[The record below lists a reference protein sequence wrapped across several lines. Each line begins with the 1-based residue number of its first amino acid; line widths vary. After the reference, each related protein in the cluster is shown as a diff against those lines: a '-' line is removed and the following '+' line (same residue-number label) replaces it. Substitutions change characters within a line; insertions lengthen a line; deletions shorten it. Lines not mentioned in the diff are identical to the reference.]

1 MKNFS
6 KPILYLIMASFVFTK
21 AYSQHA
27 ISGKVTITET
37 NEAVIG
43 ANIYI
48 PELRT
53 GTNSD
58 VNGFYH
64 IKNLPK
70 GDFTI
75 QVSYVSLKTI
85 TQKIK
90 IQDIIHQNFA
100 MESAATSLE
109 EVVVTGA
116 GIKTLVKESPV
127 PIAALS
133 RTQWLQSTST
143 NLVDAIVKLP
153 GVSQIMTGPTLSKPI
168 IRGLGF
174 NRVITVHDGV
184 RQEDNQWG
192 EEHSLHIDEFSIE
205 RYEIIRGAGSLM
217 YGSDGLGGVISVISP
232 TPTESEK
239 INGSVLYN
247 YQTNNGLHGFSVN
260 LGGNKNGLVWTGRLS
275 NKNAGNY
282 QNPYDGL
289 VYGSKFRELDYSGMI
304 GLNKKWGFSRIYF
317 SKFGQDINIIDGMR
331 DKQGYFTKQVLIN
344 GKANVERVSEE
355 ELKNPAINPS
365 NSQSLTNYKVSWN
378 NYLMLGR
385 NTFSLNLA
393 YSQNHRQEYGNVLKP
408 FEADLYFFLQTLYY
422 DARFNLAE
430 KNNLEITIGTNGM
443 AQTMNNRGNET
454 LYPDFNLLDNGIFVF
469 AKKKINRLFMS
480 GGLRFDLRQLDIHKL
495 YIDTEGR
502 FQTKP
507 SANTTERFAGFNK
520 TFQNATGSFG
530 AVYKINNL
538 LSVKTNVAR
547 GFRAPSVP
555 EISSNGEHAG
565 TFRYEIGNINHQSE
579 VSLQN
584 DLGLTFEN
592 SSLYIDVNL
601 FSNRINHYTFSER
614 VQNITGK
621 DSIINGVP
629 VFRYQQGNARLL
641 GMEAVVTYNPA
652 SARWFSIT
660 QSYSSVNGVNL
671 SAKTDS
677 AKYLPFMPPPRW
689 LSNIK
694 LTKNNWGKHLRG
706 AYFSVELEHNQQ
718 QNNALL
724 AYNTETKTPA
734 YSLINIGTGA
744 TVTNQKKKALFAIY
758 LNINNLLDNAYQSHQ
773 SRLKY
778 LDVNQTT
785 GNRGVYNMGRNM
797 SIKVLVPIN

>member
-1 MKNFS
+1 MRNFF
-6 KPILYLIMASFVFTK
+6 KPILYCIICCFSLTKSFG
-21 AYSQHA
+21 QNI
-27 ISGKVTITET
+27 ISGKVLLNET
-37 NEAVIG
+37 NEAIIG

-53 GTNSD
+53 GTSTD
-58 VNGFYH
+58 VNGFYQ

-70 GDFTI
+70 GEFTL

-85 TQKIK
+85 TKK
-90 IQDIIHQNFA
+90 VSVKNATKQDFE
-100 MESAATSLE
+100 MENSATSLE
-109 EVVVTGA
+109 EVVITGA

-247 YQTNNGLHGFSVN
+247 YQTNNGLHGFSAN
-260 LGGNKNGLVWTGRLS
+260 LGGNKNGFVWTSRFS
-275 NKNAGNY
+275 HKNAGNY
-282 QNPYDGL
+282 QNAFDGL
-289 VYGSKFRELDYSGMI
+289 VNGSKFQELNYSGMI

-317 SKFGQDINIIDGMR
+317 SKFGQDINIIDGLR
-331 DKQGYFTKQVLIN
+331 DAEGHFTKQVLLD
-344 GKANVERVSEE
+344 GQSKTLRVTEQ
-355 ELKNPAINPS
+355 ELKNPSINPS
-365 NSQSLTNYKVSWN
+365 NSQSLSNYKVSWN
-378 NYLMLGR
+378 NFLMLGKSSL
-385 NTFSLNLA
+385 SLNLA
-393 YSQNHRQEYGNVLKP
+393 YSQNHRREYGNVLKP
-408 FEADLYFFLQTLYY
+408 FEADLYFYLQTLYY
-422 DARFNLAE
+422 DARFNFPE
-430 KNNLEITIGTNGM
+430 KNNLEVTIGTNGM

-454 LYPDFNLLDNGIFVF
+454 LYPNFNLFDNGVFVF
-469 AKKKINRLFMS
+469 SKKKFNQLIMS
-480 GGLRFDLRQLDIHKL
+480 GGLRFDIRQLDIHKL
-495 YIDTEGR
+495 YIDSEGK
-502 FQTKP
+502 FQTQP
-507 SANTTERFAGFNK
+507 STNTSERFAGFNK

-530 AVYKINNL
+530 AVYKINDL
-538 LSVKTNVAR
+538 LSVKTNIAR

-565 TFRYEIGNINHQSE
+565 TFRYEIGNINQQSE

-584 DLGLTFEN
+584 DFGFTFEN

-614 VQNITGK
+614 VQNISGK
-621 DSIINGVP
+621 DSIINDVP

-641 GMEAVVTYNPA
+641 GLEAVVTYNPA
-652 SARWFSIT
+652 SARWFSFT
-660 QSYSSVNGVNL
+660 QSFSSVNGVNL
-671 SAKTDS
+671 SAKNDS

-689 LSNIK
+689 LSNVK
-694 LTKNNWGKHLRG
+694 LTKNTLGNHLRNT
-706 AYFSVELEHNQQ
+706 YFSVELEHNQQ

-734 YSLINIGTGA
+734 YSLVNIGTGA
-744 TVTNQKKKALFAIY
+744 TITNLKKKALFSVY
-758 LNINNLLDNAYQSHQ
+758 LNVNNLLDNTYQSHQ

-785 GNRGVYNMGRNM
+785 GRQGVYNMGRNI
-797 SIKVLVPIN
+797 SVKVLVPIN

>member
-1 MKNFS
+1 MRNFF
-6 KPILYLIMASFVFTK
+6 KPILYFIICCFSLTESFGQNV
-21 AYSQHA
+21 
-27 ISGKVTITET
+27 ISGKVLLNET
-37 NEAVIG
+37 NEVIIG
-43 ANIYI
+43 ANVYI

-53 GTNSD
+53 GTSTD
-58 VNGFYH
+58 VNGFYQ

-70 GDFTI
+70 GEFTL

-85 TQKIK
+85 TKK
-90 IQDIIHQNFA
+90 VNVKNATKQDFE
-100 MESAATSLE
+100 MENSATSLE
-109 EVVVTGA
+109 EVVITGA

-133 RTQWLQSTST
+133 RAQWLQSTST

-232 TPTESEK
+232 TPTESDK

-247 YQTNNGLHGFSVN
+247 YQTNNGLQGFSVN
-260 LGGNKNGLVWTGRLS
+260 LGGNKNGFVWTSRFS
-275 NKNAGNY
+275 NKNAVNY
-282 QNPYDGL
+282 QNAFDGL
-289 VYGSKFRELDYSGMI
+289 VNGSKFQEFNYSGMI

-317 SKFGQDINIIDGMR
+317 SKFGQDINIIDGTR
-331 DKQGYFTKQVLIN
+331 DAEGYFSKQIVIN
-344 GKANVERVSEE
+344 GQSETVRVSEE
-355 ELKNPAINPS
+355 ELKKPSINPS
-365 NSQSLTNYKVSWN
+365 NSQSLSNYKVSWN
-378 NYLMLGR
+378 NYLMLGK
-385 NTFSLNLA
+385 NSLSLNVA
-393 YSQNHRQEYGNVLKP
+393 YSQNHRREYGNVLKP
-408 FEADLYFFLQTLYY
+408 FEADLYFYLQTLYY
-422 DARFNLAE
+422 DARFNFPE
-430 KNNLEITIGTNGM
+430 KNNFEVTIGTNGM
-443 AQTMNNRGNET
+443 TQTMNNRGNET
-454 LYPDFNLLDNGIFVF
+454 LYPNFNLFDNGVFVF
-469 AKKKINRLFMS
+469 SKKKFNKLIMS
-480 GGLRFDLRQLDIHKL
+480 GGLRFDIRQLDIHKL
-495 YIDTEGR
+495 YIDSEGK

-507 SANTTERFAGFNK
+507 SANTSERFAGFNK

-530 AVYKINNL
+530 AVYKINHL

-565 TFRYEIGNINHQSE
+565 TFRYEIGNINQQSE

-614 VQNITGK
+614 VQNISGK

-641 GMEAVVTYNPA
+641 GLEAVVTYNPA
-652 SARWFSIT
+652 SARWFSFT

-671 SAKTDS
+671 SAKNDS

-694 LTKNNWGKHLRG
+694 LTKNTLGKHLRNT
-706 AYFSVELEHNQQ
+706 YFSVELEHNQQ

-734 YSLINIGTGA
+734 YSLVNIGTGA
-744 TVTNQKKKALFAIY
+744 TITNLKKKALFSIY
-758 LNINNLLDNAYQSHQ
+758 LNVNNLLDNTYQSHQ

-778 LDVNQTT
+778 LDVNRTT
-785 GNRGVYNMGRNM
+785 GRQGVYNMGRN
-797 SIKVLVPIN
+797 ICVKVLVPIN

>member
-1 MKNFS
+1 MRNFF
-6 KPILYLIMASFVFTK
+6 KPILYFIICCFSLTESFGQNV
-21 AYSQHA
+21 
-27 ISGKVTITET
+27 ISGKVLLNET
-37 NEAVIG
+37 NEVIIG
-43 ANIYI
+43 ANVYI

-53 GTNSD
+53 GTSTD
-58 VNGFYH
+58 VNGFYQ

-70 GDFTI
+70 GEFTL

-85 TQKIK
+85 TKK
-90 IQDIIHQNFA
+90 VSVKNATKQDFE
-100 MESAATSLE
+100 MENSATSLE
-109 EVVVTGA
+109 EVVITGA

-133 RTQWLQSTST
+133 RAQWLQSTST

-232 TPTESEK
+232 TPTESDK
-239 INGSVLYN
+239 INGSILYN
-247 YQTNNGLHGFSVN
+247 YQTNNGLHGFSAN
-260 LGGNKNGLVWTGRLS
+260 LGGNKNGFVWTSRFS

-282 QNPYDGL
+282 QNAFDGL
-289 VYGSKFRELDYSGMI
+289 VNGSKFQELNYSGMI

-317 SKFGQDINIIDGMR
+317 SKFGQDINIIDGTR
-331 DKQGYFTKQVLIN
+331 NAEGYFSKQVVIN
-344 GKANVERVSEE
+344 GKSENVRVSEE
-355 ELKNPAINPS
+355 ELKNPSINPS
-365 NSQSLTNYKVSWN
+365 NSQSLSNYKVSWN
-378 NYLMLGR
+378 NFLMLGKSSL
-385 NTFSLNLA
+385 SLNLA
-393 YSQNHRQEYGNVLKP
+393 YSQNHRREYGNVLKP
-408 FEADLYFFLQTLYY
+408 FEADLYFYLQTLYY
-422 DARFNLAE
+422 DARFNFPE
-430 KNNLEITIGTNGM
+430 KNNFEVTIGTNGM

-454 LYPDFNLLDNGIFVF
+454 LYPNFNLFDNGVFVF
-469 AKKKINRLFMS
+469 SKKKFNKLIMS
-480 GGLRFDLRQLDIHKL
+480 GGLRFDIRQLDIHKL
-495 YIDTEGR
+495 YIDSEGK
-502 FQTKP
+502 FQTQP
-507 SANTTERFAGFNK
+507 SANTSERFAGFNK

-530 AVYKINNL
+530 AVYKINDL

-565 TFRYEIGNINHQSE
+565 TFRYEIGNINQQSE

-614 VQNITGK
+614 VQNISGK

-641 GMEAVVTYNPA
+641 GLEAVVTYNPA
-652 SARWFSIT
+652 SARWFSFT

-671 SAKTDS
+671 SAKNDS

-694 LTKNNWGKHLRG
+694 LTKNTLGKHVRNT
-706 AYFSVELEHNQQ
+706 YFSVELEHNQQ

-734 YSLINIGTGA
+734 YSLVNVGTGA
-744 TVTNQKKKALFAIY
+744 TITNLKKKALFSVY
-758 LNINNLLDNAYQSHQ
+758 LNVNNLLDNTYQSHQ

-785 GNRGVYNMGRNM
+785 GRQGVYNMGRNI
-797 SIKVLVPIN
+797 SVKVLVPIN

>member
-1 MKNFS
+1 MRNFF
-6 KPILYLIMASFVFTK
+6 KPILYFIICCFSLTESFGQNV
-21 AYSQHA
+21 
-27 ISGKVTITET
+27 ISGKVLLNET
-37 NEAVIG
+37 NEVIIG
-43 ANIYI
+43 ANVYI

-53 GTNSD
+53 GTSTD
-58 VNGFYH
+58 VNGFYQ

-70 GDFTI
+70 GEFTL

-85 TQKIK
+85 TKK
-90 IQDIIHQNFA
+90 VNVKNATKQDFE
-100 MESAATSLE
+100 MENSATSLE
-109 EVVVTGA
+109 EVVITGA

-133 RTQWLQSTST
+133 RAQWLQSTST

-232 TPTESEK
+232 TPTESDK

-247 YQTNNGLHGFSVN
+247 YQTNNGLQGFSVN
-260 LGGNKNGLVWTGRLS
+260 LGGNKNGFVWTSRLS

-282 QNPYDGL
+282 QNAFDGL
-289 VYGSKFRELDYSGMI
+289 VNGSKFQELNYSGMI

-317 SKFGQDINIIDGMR
+317 SKFGQDINIIDGTR
-331 DKQGYFTKQVLIN
+331 DAEGYFSKQVVIN
-344 GKANVERVSEE
+344 GQSETVRVSEG
-355 ELKNPAINPS
+355 ELKKPSINPS
-365 NSQSLTNYKVSWN
+365 NSQSLSNYKVSWN
-378 NYLMLGR
+378 NYLMLGKSSL
-385 NTFSLNLA
+385 SLNVA
-393 YSQNHRQEYGNVLKP
+393 YSQNHRREYGNVLKP
-408 FEADLYFFLQTLYY
+408 FEADLYFYLQTLYY
-422 DARFNLAE
+422 DARFNFPE
-430 KNNLEITIGTNGM
+430 KNNFEVTIGTNGM

-454 LYPDFNLLDNGIFVF
+454 LYPNFNLFDNGVFVF
-469 AKKKINRLFMS
+469 SKKKFNKLIMS
-480 GGLRFDLRQLDIHKL
+480 GGLRFDIRQLDIHKL
-495 YIDTEGR
+495 YIDSEGK

-507 SANTTERFAGFNK
+507 SANTSERFAGFNK

-530 AVYKINNL
+530 AVYKINHL

-565 TFRYEIGNINHQSE
+565 TFRYEIGNINQQSE

-614 VQNITGK
+614 VQNISGK

-641 GMEAVVTYNPA
+641 GLEAVVTYNPA
-652 SARWFSIT
+652 SARWFSFT

-671 SAKTDS
+671 SAKNDS

-689 LSNIK
+689 LSNVK
-694 LTKNNWGKHLRG
+694 LTKNTLGKHLRNT
-706 AYFSVELEHNQQ
+706 YFSVELEHNQQ

-734 YSLINIGTGA
+734 YSLVNVGTGA
-744 TVTNQKKKALFAIY
+744 TITNLKKKALFSIY
-758 LNINNLLDNAYQSHQ
+758 LNVNNLLDNTYQSHQ

-778 LDVNQTT
+778 LDVNRTT
-785 GNRGVYNMGRNM
+785 GRQGVYNMGRNI
-797 SIKVLVPIN
+797 SVKVLVPIN

>member
-1 MKNFS
+1 MRNFF
-6 KPILYLIMASFVFTK
+6 KPILYFIICCFSLTESFGQNV
-21 AYSQHA
+21 
-27 ISGKVTITET
+27 ISGKVLLNET
-37 NEAVIG
+37 NEVIIG
-43 ANIYI
+43 ANVYI

-53 GTNSD
+53 GTSTD
-58 VNGFYH
+58 VNGFYQ

-70 GDFTI
+70 GEFTL

-85 TQKIK
+85 TKK
-90 IQDIIHQNFA
+90 VNVKNATKQDFE
-100 MESAATSLE
+100 MENSATSLE
-109 EVVVTGA
+109 EVVITGA

-133 RTQWLQSTST
+133 RAQWLQSTST

-232 TPTESEK
+232 TPTESDK

-247 YQTNNGLHGFSVN
+247 YQTNNGLQGFSVN
-260 LGGNKNGLVWTGRLS
+260 LGGNKNGFVWTSRFS

-282 QNPYDGL
+282 QNAFDGL
-289 VYGSKFRELDYSGMI
+289 VNGSKFQELNYSGMI

-317 SKFGQDINIIDGMR
+317 SKFGQDINIIDGTR
-331 DKQGYFTKQVLIN
+331 DAEGYFSKQVVIN
-344 GKANVERVSEE
+344 GQSETVRVSEE
-355 ELKNPAINPS
+355 ELKNPSINPS
-365 NSQSLTNYKVSWN
+365 NSQSLSNYKVSWN
-378 NYLMLGR
+378 NYLMLGKGSL
-385 NTFSLNLA
+385 SLNVA
-393 YSQNHRQEYGNVLKP
+393 YSQNHRREYGNVLKP
-408 FEADLYFFLQTLYY
+408 FEADLYFYLQTLYY
-422 DARFNLAE
+422 DARFNFPE
-430 KNNLEITIGTNGM
+430 KNNFEVTIGTNGM
-443 AQTMNNRGNET
+443 TQTMNNRGNET
-454 LYPDFNLLDNGIFVF
+454 LYPNFNLFDNGVFVF
-469 AKKKINRLFMS
+469 SKKKFNQLIIS
-480 GGLRFDLRQLDIHKL
+480 GGLRFDIRQLDIHKL
-495 YIDTEGR
+495 YIDSEGK

-507 SANTTERFAGFNK
+507 SANTSERFAGFNK

-530 AVYKINNL
+530 AVYKINHL

-565 TFRYEIGNINHQSE
+565 TFRYEIGNINQQSE

-584 DLGLTFEN
+584 DFGLTFEN

-614 VQNITGK
+614 VQNISEK

-641 GMEAVVTYNPA
+641 GLEAVVTYNPA
-652 SARWFSIT
+652 SARWFSFT

-671 SAKTDS
+671 SAKNDY

-694 LTKNNWGKHLRG
+694 LTKNTLGKHLRNT
-706 AYFSVELEHNQQ
+706 YFSVELEHNQQ

-734 YSLINIGTGA
+734 YSLVNVGTGA
-744 TVTNQKKKALFAIY
+744 TITNLKKKALFSIY
-758 LNINNLLDNAYQSHQ
+758 LNVNNLLDNTYQSHQ

-778 LDVNQTT
+778 LDVNRTT
-785 GNRGVYNMGRNM
+785 GRQGVYNMGRNI
-797 SIKVLVPIN
+797 SVKVLVPIN

>member
-1 MKNFS
+1 MRNFF
-6 KPILYLIMASFVFTK
+6 KPILYFIICCFSLTESFGQNV
-21 AYSQHA
+21 
-27 ISGKVTITET
+27 ISGKVLLNET
-37 NEAVIG
+37 NEVIIG
-43 ANIYI
+43 ANVYI

-53 GTNSD
+53 GTSTD
-58 VNGFYH
+58 VNGFYQ

-70 GDFTI
+70 GEFTL

-85 TQKIK
+85 TKK
-90 IQDIIHQNFA
+90 VNVKNATRQDFE
-100 MESAATSLE
+100 MENSATSLE
-109 EVVVTGA
+109 EVVITGA

-133 RTQWLQSTST
+133 RAQWLQSTST

-232 TPTESEK
+232 TPTESDK

-247 YQTNNGLHGFSVN
+247 YQTNNGLQGFSVN
-260 LGGNKNGLVWTGRLS
+260 LGGNKNGFVWTSRLS

-282 QNPYDGL
+282 QNAFDGL
-289 VYGSKFRELDYSGMI
+289 VNGSKFQELNYSGMI

-317 SKFGQDINIIDGMR
+317 SKFGQDINIIDGTR
-331 DKQGYFTKQVLIN
+331 DAEGYFSKQVVIN
-344 GKANVERVSEE
+344 GQSETVRVSEG
-355 ELKNPAINPS
+355 ELKKPSINPS
-365 NSQSLTNYKVSWN
+365 NSQSLSNYKVSWN
-378 NYLMLGR
+378 NYLMLGKSSL
-385 NTFSLNLA
+385 SLNVA
-393 YSQNHRQEYGNVLKP
+393 YSQNHRREYGNVLKP
-408 FEADLYFFLQTLYY
+408 FEADLYFYLQTLYY
-422 DARFNLAE
+422 DARFNFPE
-430 KNNLEITIGTNGM
+430 KNNFEVTIGTNGM

-454 LYPDFNLLDNGIFVF
+454 LYPNFNLFDNGVFVF
-469 AKKKINRLFMS
+469 SKKKFNKLIMS
-480 GGLRFDLRQLDIHKL
+480 GGLRFDIRQLDIHKL
-495 YIDTEGR
+495 YIDSEGK

-507 SANTTERFAGFNK
+507 SANTSERFAGFNK

-530 AVYKINNL
+530 AVYKINHL

-565 TFRYEIGNINHQSE
+565 TFRYEIGNINQQSE

-614 VQNITGK
+614 VQNISGK

-641 GMEAVVTYNPA
+641 GLEAVVTYNPA
-652 SARWFSIT
+652 SARWFSFT

-671 SAKTDS
+671 SAKNDS

-689 LSNIK
+689 LSNVK
-694 LTKNNWGKHLRG
+694 LTKNTLGKHLRNT
-706 AYFSVELEHNQQ
+706 YFSVELEHNQQ

-734 YSLINIGTGA
+734 YSLVNVGTGA
-744 TVTNQKKKALFAIY
+744 TITNLKKKALFSIY
-758 LNINNLLDNAYQSHQ
+758 LNVNNLLDNTYQSHQ

-778 LDVNQTT
+778 LDVNRTT
-785 GNRGVYNMGRNM
+785 GRQGVYNMGRNI
-797 SIKVLVPIN
+797 SVKVLVPIN

>member
-1 MKNFS
+1 MRNFF
-6 KPILYLIMASFVFTK
+6 KPILYSIICYFSLIESFGQNV
-21 AYSQHA
+21 
-27 ISGKVTITET
+27 ISGKVVLNET
-37 NEAVIG
+37 NEVIIG
-43 ANIYI
+43 ANVYI

-53 GTNSD
+53 GTNTD
-58 VNGFYH
+58 VNGFYQ

-70 GDFTI
+70 GEFTL

-85 TQKIK
+85 TKK
-90 IQDIIHQNFA
+90 VSVKTATKQDFE
-100 MESAATSLE
+100 MENSATSLE
-109 EVVVTGA
+109 EVVITGA

-133 RTQWLQSTST
+133 RAQWLQSTST

-247 YQTNNGLHGFSVN
+247 YQTNNGLHGFSAN
-260 LGGNKNGLVWTGRLS
+260 LGGNKNGFVWTSRFS

-282 QNPYDGL
+282 QNAFDGL
-289 VYGSKFRELDYSGMI
+289 VNGSKFQELNYSGMI

-317 SKFGQDINIIDGMR
+317 SKFGQDINIIDGLR
-331 DKQGYFTKQVLIN
+331 DAEGYFTKQVLLDGQSKIL
-344 GKANVERVSEE
+344 RVTEQ
-355 ELKNPAINPS
+355 ELKSPSINPS
-365 NSQSLTNYKVSWN
+365 NSQSLSNYKASWN
-378 NYLMLGR
+378 NYLMLGKSSL
-385 NTFSLNLA
+385 SLNVA
-393 YSQNHRQEYGNVLKP
+393 YSQNHRREYGNVLKP
-408 FEADLYFFLQTLYY
+408 FEADLYFYLQTLYY
-422 DARFNLAE
+422 DARFNFPE
-430 KNNLEITIGTNGM
+430 KNNFEVTIGTNGM

-454 LYPDFNLLDNGIFVF
+454 LYPNFNLFDNGVFVF
-469 AKKKINRLFMS
+469 SKKKFDKLIIS
-480 GGLRFDLRQLDIHKL
+480 GGLRFDIRQLDIHKL
-495 YIDTEGR
+495 YIDSEGK

-507 SANTTERFAGFNK
+507 SDNTSERFAGFNK

-530 AVYKINNL
+530 AVYKINDL

-565 TFRYEIGNINHQSE
+565 TFRYEIGNINQQSE

-584 DLGLTFEN
+584 DLGFTFEN

-614 VQNITGK
+614 VQNISGK

-641 GMEAVVTYNPA
+641 GLEAVVTYNPA
-652 SARWFSIT
+652 SARWFSFT

-671 SAKTDS
+671 SAKNDS

-694 LTKNNWGKHLRG
+694 LTKNTLGKHLRNT
-706 AYFSVELEHNQQ
+706 YFSVELEHNQQ

-724 AYNTETKTPA
+724 AYNTETQTPA
-734 YSLINIGTGA
+734 YSLVNVGTGA
-744 TVTNQKKKALFAIY
+744 TITNLKKKALFSVY
-758 LNINNLLDNAYQSHQ
+758 LNVNNLLDNAYQSHQ

-785 GNRGVYNMGRNM
+785 GRQGVYNMGRNI
-797 SIKVLVPIN
+797 SVKVLVPIN